1 MFLEEFRKVLGR
13 AIVVSLLLCLFGGAV
28 SAAEIMTSKSR
39 VYIHED
45 SSGGKAR
52 DTIRL
57 PKPSRLPEGSCALFV
72 SAEVKYDKQRFG
84 VAEIK
89 STPEKG
95 CNAESEV
102 CRATVEWKTA
112 PVGRLHYW
120 VEAKWE
126 VQSSGC

>member
-1 MFLEEFRKVLGR
+1 MFLAEFKKVLGR
-13 AIVVSLLLCLFGGAV
+13 AMVVSLLLCLFGGAA
-28 SAAEIMTSKSR
+28 SAAEIMTSKSS

-45 SSGGKAR
+45 SSGGKAI
-52 DTIRL
+52 DIIRL
-57 PKPSRLPEGSCALFV
+57 PKPPKLPEGSCALFV
-72 SAEVKYDKQRFG
+72 SAEVKYNKQRFG

-102 CRATVEWKTA
+102 CSATVEWKLA
-112 PVGRLHYW
+112 PVGRLHYR
-120 VEAKWE
+120 VEAKWK